1 MAALTFLFAL
11 LAVAGAGAAVLY
23 PGLRRSGLAL
33 AATNLFVGLVAL
45 TLQAVPVF
53 LAEVVAALLLAGLVQ
68 AFPIR
73 GADRALWPPGGALA
87 APAVLS
93 TLALAGLAWVALQPV
108 WSASPNRALN
118 PAVLPQGQ
126 LVALGAAVLLAIAA
140 ALAVLTR
147 REPRRAQPVEQP
159 PPRRTAS
166 STARPPRGRGRR

>member
-1 MAALTFLFAL
+1 VAALTFLFAL

-53 LAEVVAALLLAGLVQ
+53 LMEVVAALLLAGLVQ

-73 GADRALWPPGGALA
+73 GADRALWPVGGALA

-93 TLALAGLAWVALQPV
+93 ALALAALAWVALQPV
-108 WSASPNRALN
+108 WSASPNQALN

-126 LVALGAAVLLAIAA
+126 LVALGAAVLLALAA
-140 ALAVLTR
+140 VLAVLTR

-166 STARPPRGRGRR
+166 GTGRPPRGRGPR